1 MRRIRQYLS
10 AVLLGMAL
18 IAPIGSRAGS
28 IFRRS
33 GVTMMTTPGNTG
45 AAVITIAI
53 ARTTTIGMTG
63 KMPGTGDGR
72 RADISSIETSTG
84 SIAGISPNT
93 GDGGI
98 VIPTDDDRDRDHR

>member
-1 MRRIRQYLS
+1 
-10 AVLLGMAL
+10 
-18 IAPIGSRAGS
+18 
-28 IFRRS
+28 
-33 GVTMMTTPGNTG
+33 MMTTPGNTG
-45 AAVITIAI
+45 AAVITIAN

-98 VIPTDDDRDRDHR
+98 VIPRTTTGTGITDRGALGKNE